1 MDFNF
6 SCNLFNELIPKKMT
20 TTKTNTIVWIA
31 LIILISLSYFFSE
44 TGIKN
49 AAIMISIFSVIKFLS
64 VGFQFMEAKKAN
76 RLWQIILTFF
86 AVVYFT
92 AVFIFY

>member
-1 MDFNF
+1 
-6 SCNLFNELIPKKMT
+6 MT